1 MDHDFFVVM
10 VQMKHTLDWDRA
22 YDRPGMPGSTTLKGI
37 CQEISLFVVA
47 GIRSIEAERGYLDSR
62 DPEVKGVC
70 PLGTCGI
77 HLQGDP

>member
-1 MDHDFFVVM
+1 M
-10 VQMKHTLDWDRA
+10 A
-22 YDRPGMPGSTTLKGI
+22 GSTTLKGI

-47 GIRSIEAERGYLDSR
+47 DIRLIDVERGYLDSR